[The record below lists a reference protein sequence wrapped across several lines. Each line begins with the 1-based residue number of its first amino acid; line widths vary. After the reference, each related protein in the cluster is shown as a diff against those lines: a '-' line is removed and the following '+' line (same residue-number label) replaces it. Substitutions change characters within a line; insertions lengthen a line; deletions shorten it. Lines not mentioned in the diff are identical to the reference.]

1 MVIIMDR
8 RQRKT
13 RDAIFKAFSSLL
25 ETKRYEHISVQDI
38 IDRADI
44 GRSTFYAHF
53 ETKDALL
60 KTMCSDIFNHIFEGN
75 MCEYNDETGDLEAK
89 LAHILW
95 HLREHKNDI
104 MGLLSGESSELFM
117 GYISEYL
124 KILFSLYIEDFNASV
139 PEDYLIGH
147 LVGSFS
153 QTIKWWVKN
162 GMKIPPEETAKY
174 FIEVTETH

>member
-1 MVIIMDR
+1 MDR

-38 IDRADI
+38 IDKADI

-60 KTMCSDIFNHIFEGN
+60 KTMCSDIFDHIFKGN
-75 MCEYNDETGDLEAK
+75 MCEYNDAKGDIQAK

-117 GYISEYL
+117 GYIEEYL

-139 PEDYLIGH
+139 PEDYLISH

-153 QTIKWWVKN
+153 HTIKWWVKN